1 MYLYIFIRWSVWV
14 NNYQELSDYG
24 TSLTETNFPFFN
36 SCSALVWLCFFWMS
50 SCRKD
55 MVWDLG
61 RQSLYIFYSVYNGHD
76 SQGLIFA
83 FSSCVTCM
91 CFLTCLFCFLLSIS
105 LFIATNICETIVWK
119 AFSPATINTGRGES
133 LFLSGNQCL
142 CITQISAQRMSSHA
156 STYTVMAN
164 KTVVAVSGAMSWHS
178 LDPFSTCTVMLWR
191 MWQATVL

>member
-91 CFLTCLFCFLLSIS
+91 CFLTCVYSVSFSVFLCS
-105 LFIATNICETIVWK
+105 LQPTFVRQLC
-119 AFSPATINTGRGES
+119 GRPSVLRQSTLAEVS
-133 LFLSGNQCL
+133 LLSGNQCL

-156 STYTVMAN
+156 SIYTVMAN

-191 MWQATVL
+191 MWQAAVL